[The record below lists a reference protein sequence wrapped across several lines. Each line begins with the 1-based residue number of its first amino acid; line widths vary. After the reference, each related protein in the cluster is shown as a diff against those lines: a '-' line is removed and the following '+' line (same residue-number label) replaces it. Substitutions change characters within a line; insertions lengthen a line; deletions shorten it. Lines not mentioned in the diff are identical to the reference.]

1 MATMNYSLGGG
12 GLSGSTKRTGSAGKK
27 KKSTPQ
33 NIPIKPQ
40 VTSVPAPRQSS
51 PQNIPI
57 KPQVSG
63 KSRGPVKG
71 SGRSGSAAPKKAA
84 QPNRGMSYGG
94 GGGGSVAP
102 FESGRS
108 VAPMM
113 DAPVAE
119 PVVKAPSEEDYL
131 KGDAGFQ
138 AQQSALQAALQRYLA
153 DDKASRDKYGVDY
166 GNSLRDLGYDE
177 GAKAWNWNDQL
188 TASGR
193 GYQNQ
198 LNDFASR
205 GMLQSQG
212 YADAFSELQRMLGQ
226 QYNALST
233 GKTTYMNDLDAQLAN
248 YRGENT
254 SSLQSARAEALQRR
268 AAQYAL

>member
-1 MATMNYSLGGG
+1 MATMRYSLGGG
-12 GLSGSTKRTGSAGKK
+12 GSTS
-27 KKSTPQ
+27 KKSQKTPQ
-33 NIPIKPQ
+33 NIPIAPKTSTPKARPASSKPM
-40 VTSVPAPRQSS
+40 
-51 PQNIPI
+51 NIPI
-57 KPQVSG
+57 TPKAAG
-63 KSRGPVKG
+63 TSRGPVKG
-71 SGRSGSAAPKKAA
+71 SSRSNGTPKKAA
-84 QPNRGMSYGG
+84 PAPQPKNFGG
-94 GGGGSVAP
+94 GGGGGSYGGGSVAP
-102 FESGRS
+102 FESARGF
-108 VAPMM
+108 APS
-113 DAPVAE
+113 AEPVVTD

-138 AQQSALQAALQRYLA
+138 AQQSALAAALQRYIA
-153 DDKASRDKYGVDY
+153 DDTASRSKYNVDY
-166 GNSLRDLGYDE
+166 GNSIRDLGYNE
-177 GAKAWNWNDQL
+177 GAKSWNWNDQL

-226 QYNALST
+226 QYNSLST
-233 GKTTYMNDLDAQLAN
+233 GKTSYMNDLDAQLAN
-248 YRGENT
+248 YKGENT